1 LYLGP
6 LGGIKPGRKRLPPVE
21 VTGPE
26 TADCCIGTDEGRIN
40 MPEEYVSSLR
50 DRKIEHIG
58 NKARNL
64 QLLSRGG
71 FPTPITC
78 VCSWD
83 AYVRSA
89 QGDARVLEDLRT
101 ELAAKLDSNKRYA
114 VRSSANLED
123 GLDLS
128 FAGQFKSVLDVQG
141 ADEILKAVQLVWD
154 ATQSPSIQAY
164 LGQKGFGSQDLK
176 MAVIIQ
182 EMVPARVS
190 GVAFSKNPI
199 TGLDEVVVEAIKG
212 SGEALVQDG
221 VTPQRWIN
229 KWGTWTELPDDAMDG
244 QGIDLELI
252 EDVAHQTKEIART
265 YGRPVDLEWVYDGR
279 QVKWVQMRE
288 ITTLDIPVYSN
299 RLSKEVFPGIIKP
312 LIWSVNV
319 PLVNGAWVALFTEL
333 IGPNNIQ
340 PETLAGRFYSRAYF
354 DMAALGEI
362 FELLGLPRETLELLM
377 GIEVEGPERPSFKPS
392 HKTYRLLPRMLG
404 FGLDKVRFSRKIEA
418 FLPAMEKDLQAFE
431 LRQEEELTED
441 QLLDRIDRLHPLAQE
456 TAYYNTVIAL
466 LMRVYNRI
474 LKGQL
479 GRVGIDF
486 ESFDLIGGIQELDR
500 FVPNV
505 HLARL
510 SQVYRALDENLQ
522 ERTREVRFE
531 QLSLVPGTE
540 ALRSGIEQFLN
551 QFGHLSDSS
560 SDFSQE
566 PWRENPDL
574 ILQMIMDCVPPE
586 SGVSGRVR
594 LVDLQ
599 IPPLRRPFFM
609 WTYNRAR
616 RFHWYRE
623 AISSLYTY
631 GYGLFRDLFLAMGY
645 RFVRRGL
652 IAQATDVFYLYVD
665 EVREMV
671 EADQSDQD
679 YSRLVRERK
688 DEADRMRN
696 IIPPELIFG
705 DEAPSLDPS
714 QGRGLKGTPTSRG
727 VYTGP
732 VRVLKG
738 IQDMS
743 RVQGGDVL
751 VIPYSDVGWTP
762 MFAKAGA
769 VVAESGGILSH
780 SSIIAREYGI
790 PAVVSVPGACQL
802 ADDTQVTVDGH
813 SGRIIVHEAA

>member
-1 LYLGP
+1 
-6 LGGIKPGRKRLPPVE
+6 
-21 VTGPE
+21 
-26 TADCCIGTDEGRIN
+26 
-40 MPEEYVSSLR
+40 MPEEYISSLR
-50 DRKIEHIG
+50 DRRIQHIG
-58 NKARNL
+58 NKAKNL
-64 QLLSRGG
+64 RLLSHEG
-71 FPTPITC
+71 FPTPITY
-78 VCSWD
+78 VCTWD
-83 AYVRSA
+83 AYVRYT
-89 QGDARVLEDLRT
+89 QGDAQVVEDLGA

-141 ADEILKAVQLVWD
+141 AEEILKAMRLVWD

-190 GVAFSKNPI
+190 GVAFSKNPV
-199 TGLDEVVVEAIKG
+199 TGLDEVLVEAIRG

-229 KWGTWTELPDDAMDG
+229 KWGTWTDTPGDASDG

-252 EDVAHQTKEIART
+252 DDVVRQTKAIART
-265 YGRPVDLEWVYDGR
+265 YGRPVDLEWVYDGGE
-279 QVKWVQMRE
+279 VKWVQMRE
-288 ITTLDIPVYSN
+288 ITTLGIPIYSN

-333 IGPNNIQ
+333 IGPNDLE
-340 PETLAGRFYSRAYF
+340 PEALAGRFYSRAYF
-354 DMAALGEI
+354 DMAALGQI

-392 HKTYRLLPRMLG
+392 HKTYRLLPRMLR
-404 FGLDKVRFSRKIEA
+404 FGLDKARFSRKIEA
-418 FLPAMEKDLQAFE
+418 FLPAMERDLQAFE
-431 LRQEEELTED
+431 LQQGEELTEE
-441 QLLDRIDRLHPLAQE
+441 QLLERIDRLYPLAQE
-456 TAYYNTVIAL
+456 IAYYNTVIAL

-479 GRVGIDF
+479 GRMGVDF
-486 ESFDLIGGIQELDR
+486 ESFDLTGGIQELER
-500 FVPNV
+500 FEPHV

-510 SQVYRALDENLQ
+510 SQEYRALDENLQ
-522 ERTREVRFE
+522 ERISEVRFE
-531 QLSLVPGTE
+531 QLSTVPETE
-540 ALRSGIEQFLN
+540 ALQSGISQFIN
-551 QFGHLSDSS
+551 RFGHLSDSS

-574 ILQMIMDCVPPE
+574 ILQMIIDYVPPA
-586 SGVSGRVR
+586 SGVSDRVQ
-594 LVDLQ
+594 LADLQ
-599 IPPLRRPFFM
+599 IPALRQPFFM

-616 RFHWYRE
+616 RFRWYRE

-631 GYGLFRDLFLAMGY
+631 GYGLFRDLFLALG
-645 RFVRRGL
+645 RHFVRRGL
-652 IAQATDVFYLYVD
+652 VAQAEDIFYLYME
-665 EVREMV
+665 EVRAIV
-671 EADQSDQD
+671 KTDRPAHD
-679 YSRLVRERK
+679 YRRLVRERQ
-688 DEADRMRN
+688 DEIDRMRD
-696 IIPPELIFG
+696 IIPPETIFG

-727 VYTGP
+727 VHTGP

-738 IQDMS
+738 IQDMG
-743 RVQGGDVL
+743 RVQAGDVL

-762 MFAKAGA
+762 LFAKAGA

-790 PAVVSVPGACQL
+790 PAVVSVPGVCQL

>member
-1 LYLGP
+1 
-6 LGGIKPGRKRLPPVE
+6 
-21 VTGPE
+21 
-26 TADCCIGTDEGRIN
+26 
-40 MPEEYVSSLR
+40 MPEEYVFSLR
-50 DRKIEHIG
+50 DRMVEHIG

-64 QLLSRGG
+64 RLLSREG
-71 FPTPITC
+71 FLTPITY

-83 AYVRSA
+83 AYVRYA
-89 QGDARVLEDLRT
+89 QGDAQVLEDLGA
-101 ELAAKLDSNKRYA
+101 ELAATLDGKKRYA

-123 GLDLS
+123 GLNLS

-141 ADEILKAVQLVWD
+141 ADEILKAVQMVWD
-154 ATQSPSIQAY
+154 ATRSSSIQAY
-164 LGQKGFGSQDLK
+164 LGQKGFDSQDLK

-199 TGLDEVVVEAIKG
+199 TGLDEILVEAIRG

-229 KWGTWTELPDDAMDG
+229 KWGTWTDTPDDASDG
-244 QGIDLELI
+244 LGIDIELVA
-252 EDVAHQTKEIART
+252 DVVRQTKEIAKT
-265 YGRPVDLEWVYDGR
+265 YGRPVDLEWVYDGNEV
-279 QVKWVQMRE
+279 QWVQMRE
-288 ITTLDIPVYSN
+288 ITTLDIPVFSN
-299 RLSKEVFPGIIKP
+299 RLSREVFPGIIKP
-312 LIWSVNV
+312 LVWSVNV
-319 PLVNGAWVALFTEL
+319 PLVNGAWVAMFTEL
-333 IGPNNIQ
+333 IGPNDIE

-362 FELLGLPRETLELLM
+362 FELLGLPRETLELLI

-392 HKTYRLLPRMLG
+392 PKTYKLLPRMLR
-404 FGLDKVRFSRKIEA
+404 FGLDKVRFSRKIET
-418 FLPAMEKDLQAFE
+418 FFPVMEKDLQGFE
-431 LRQEEELTED
+431 LWQGEELTEE
-441 QLLDRIDRLHPLAQE
+441 QLLDRIDRLYPLVQE

-466 LMRVYNRI
+466 LMRTYNRI

-479 GRVGIDF
+479 ARMGVDF
-486 ESFDLIGGIQELDR
+486 ESFDLTSEIEGLDR
-500 FVPNV
+500 FEPNV

-510 SQVYRALDENLQ
+510 SKEVRALDRNLQ
-522 ERTREVRFE
+522 ERIREVGFE
-531 QLSLVPGTE
+531 QLSSVPGTD
-540 ALRSGIEQFLN
+540 ALRSGIEEFLI
-551 QFGHLSDSS
+551 QFGHLSDNS

-574 ILQMIMDCVPPE
+574 ILQMIMDYVPPE

-599 IPPLRRPFFM
+599 IPPLRRPLFM

-623 AISSLYTY
+623 AISSLYTF
-631 GYGLFRDLFLAMGY
+631 GYGLFRDLFLALGY
-645 RFVRRGL
+645 HFVRRGL
-652 IAQATDVFYLYVD
+652 IAQANDILYLYVD
-665 EVREMV
+665 EVRELV
-671 EADQSDQD
+671 QADQSDQD

-696 IIPPELIFG
+696 IIPPEIIFG
-705 DEAPSLDPS
+705 DQAPSLEPN
-714 QGRGLKGTPTSRG
+714 QGVGLKGTPTSRG

-732 VRVLKG
+732 VRVLEG
-738 IQDMS
+738 IQDMV
-743 RVQGGDVL
+743 RVQAGDVL

-762 MFAKAGA
+762 LFAKAGA

-802 ADDTQVTVDGH
+802 ADDTRVTVDGH

>member
-1 LYLGP
+1 
-6 LGGIKPGRKRLPPVE
+6 
-21 VTGPE
+21 
-26 TADCCIGTDEGRIN
+26 
-40 MPEEYVSSLR
+40 MPEEYIFSLR
-50 DRKIEHIG
+50 YSKRQRIG
-58 NKARNL
+58 KKASNL
-64 QLLSRGG
+64 RLLAHKG
-71 FPTPITC
+71 FPIPLTY
-78 VCSWD
+78 VCTWD
-83 AYVRSA
+83 AYARYIECDA
-89 QGDARVLEDLRT
+89 QTIEDLES

-128 FAGQFKSVLDVQG
+128 FAGQFRSVLDVQG
-141 ADEILKAVQLVWD
+141 VEEILEAVRFVWD
-154 ATQSPSIQAY
+154 TTQSPSIQTY
-164 LGQKGFGSQDLK
+164 LGQKGSGSQELK

-182 EMVPARVS
+182 EMVSAKVS
-190 GVAFSKNPI
+190 GVAFSKNPM
-199 TGLDEVVVEAIKG
+199 TGLDEVLVEAIRG

-229 KWGTWTELPDDAMDG
+229 KWGTWTSIPDGASDG
-244 QGIDLELI
+244 HGIELELI
-252 EDVAHQTKEIART
+252 DDVVRQTKAIART

-279 QVKWVQMRE
+279 EVKWVQMRE

-333 IGPNNIQ
+333 IGPNDIE
-340 PETLAGRFYSRAYF
+340 PEALAGRFHSRAYF
-354 DMAALGEI
+354 DMAALGHI

-392 HKTYRLLPRMLG
+392 HKTYRLLPRMLA
-404 FGLDKVRFSRKIEA
+404 FVLDKARFSRKIEA
-418 FLPAMEKDLQAFE
+418 FLPAMEKDLKAFE
-431 LRQEEELTED
+431 LRQGEELTEE
-441 QLLDRIDRLHPLAQE
+441 QLLDRVDGLYPLAQE

-466 LMRVYNRI
+466 LMRVYNWI

-479 GRVGIDF
+479 GRMGVDF
-486 ESFDLIGGIQELDR
+486 ESFDLTGGIQELDR
-500 FVPNV
+500 FEPSV

-510 SQVYRALDENLQ
+510 SQAYRALDENLQ
-522 ERTREVRFE
+522 QRIRMIRVE
-531 QLSLVPGTE
+531 QLSTVPGTE
-540 ALRSGIEQFLN
+540 GLQRGIAQFLN

-574 ILQMIMDCVPPE
+574 ILQMILDYVPPA
-586 SGVSGRVR
+586 SGVSGRVQ
-594 LVDLQ
+594 LADLE
-599 IPPLRRPFFM
+599 ITALRRPFFM

-631 GYGLFRDLFLAMGY
+631 GYGLFRDLFLALGHH
-645 RFVRRGL
+645 FVRRGL
-652 IAQATDVFYLYVD
+652 IAQADDIFYLYVD
-665 EVREMV
+665 EIREIV
-671 EADQSDQD
+671 KTDQPEQD

-688 DEADRMRN
+688 DEADRMQELV
-696 IIPPELIFG
+696 PPEIIFG

-714 QGRGLKGTPTSRG
+714 QGRGLNGTPTSRG

-732 VRVLKG
+732 ARVLKG
-738 IQDMS
+738 IQDMG

-762 MFAKAGA
+762 LFAKAGA

-813 SGRIIVHEAA
+813 SGRIIIHEAA

>member
-1 LYLGP
+1 
-6 LGGIKPGRKRLPPVE
+6 
-21 VTGPE
+21 
-26 TADCCIGTDEGRIN
+26 
-40 MPEEYVSSLR
+40 MPEEYIFSLR
-50 DRKIEHIG
+50 DGRRNQHIG
-58 NKARNL
+58 NKAKNL
-64 QLLSRGG
+64 HFLAHKG
-71 FPTPITC
+71 FLTPLTY
-78 VCSWD
+78 VCTRD
-83 AYVRSA
+83 AYVRYA
-89 QGDARVLEDLRT
+89 QGDAQVLEDLRV
-101 ELAAKLDSNKRYA
+101 ELATKLDGNKRYA

-164 LGQKGFGSQDLK
+164 LGQKGLGCQDLK

-182 EMVPARVS
+182 EMVPARIS

-199 TGLDEVVVEAIKG
+199 TGLDEVLVEAIPG

-229 KWGTWTELPDDAMDG
+229 KWGTWMDRPDDASDG
-244 QGIDLELI
+244 LGIDLELI
-252 EDVAHQTKEIART
+252 EGVVRQTKQIART
-265 YGRPVDLEWVYDGR
+265 YGHPVDLEWVYDGDE
-279 QVKWVQMRE
+279 VKWVQMRE
-288 ITTLDIPVYSN
+288 ITTLGIPIYSN

-312 LIWSVNV
+312 LVWSVNV
-319 PLVNGAWVALFTEL
+319 PLVNGAWVAMFTEL
-333 IGPNNIQ
+333 IGPNDIE

-354 DMAALGEI
+354 DMAALGEV
-362 FELLGLPRETLELLM
+362 FELLGLPRETLELLI

-392 HKTYRLLPRMLG
+392 PKTYRLLPRMLR

-418 FLPAMEKDLQAFE
+418 FLPAMEKDLQGFE
-431 LRQEEELTED
+431 LWQGEELTEA
-441 QLLDRIDRLHPLAQE
+441 QLLDRIDRLYPLAQE

-466 LMRVYNRI
+466 LMRTYNRI

-479 GRVGIDF
+479 ARMGVDF
-486 ESFDLIGGIQELDR
+486 ESFDLTSEIEGLDR
-500 FVPNV
+500 FEPNV

-510 SQVYRALDENLQ
+510 SKEVRALDKNLQ
-522 ERTREVRFE
+522 ERIREVGFE
-531 QLSLVPGTE
+531 QLSSVPGTD
-540 ALRSGIEQFLN
+540 ALRSGIEEFLN
-551 QFGHLSDSS
+551 QFGHLSDNS

-574 ILQMIMDCVPPE
+574 ILQMVLNYVPPT
-586 SGVSGRVR
+586 SGTSARVR
-594 LVDLQ
+594 LADLQ
-599 IPPLRRPFFM
+599 IPALRRPFFR

-631 GYGLFRDLFLAMGY
+631 GYGLFRDFFLALGHH
-645 RFVRRGL
+645 FVRRGL
-652 IAQATDVFYLYVD
+652 IAQANDIFYLYVD
-665 EVREMV
+665 KVRELV
-671 EADQSDQD
+671 ETDQPEQD

-688 DEADRMRN
+688 DEEDQMRD
-696 IIPPELIFG
+696 IVPPEIIFG
-705 DEAPSLDPS
+705 NQAPSLEPS
-714 QGRGLKGTPTSRG
+714 QGVGLKGTPTSRG

-732 VRVLKG
+732 VRVLEG
-738 IQDMS
+738 IQDMG
-743 RVQGGDVL
+743 RVQAGDVL

-762 MFAKAGA
+762 LFAKAGA

-813 SGRIIVHEAA
+813 SGRIIVHETA